1 MKIKPALI
9 LFLLSPYCKA
19 QTVSPDSAKYH
30 EGSLTKVC
38 GELTSGKISESEN
51 IYLNFGAPYPDN
63 SFTAVIFAKDS
74 ANFKEIRPKDYLKK
88 KNICVTG
95 IIKMYNGKAEI
106 IVKSPDQLH
115 SSD

>member
-9 LFLLSPYCKA
+9 LFLLSACCRA

-30 EGSLTKVC
+30 EGNLITVC
-38 GELTSGKISESEN
+38 GEITSGKISESEN
-51 IYLNFGAPYPDN
+51 VYLNFGAPYPDN

-74 ANFKEIRPKDYLKK
+74 INFKEIRPKDYLRK

-95 IIKMYNGKAEI
+95 IIKMYKEKPEI
-106 IVKSPDQLH
+106 IIKSPDQIN
-115 SSD
+115 SRD